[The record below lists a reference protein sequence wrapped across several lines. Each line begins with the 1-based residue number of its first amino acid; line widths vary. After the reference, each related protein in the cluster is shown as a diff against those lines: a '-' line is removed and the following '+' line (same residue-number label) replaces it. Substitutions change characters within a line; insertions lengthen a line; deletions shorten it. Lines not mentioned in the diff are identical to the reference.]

1 MTQDDQRAPVE
12 AAPPQR
18 VLGGRYLLEERIA
31 SGGMATVWR
40 AHDETLARTVA
51 VKSLH
56 EHLTA
61 DEALRERFRREAVAA
76 AKLGHPGIVG
86 IYDTG
91 ARADHTYLVMEYVEG
106 ETLREVLAEHGRLDI
121 DVAAAIGVQVADA
134 LGYAHARGLV
144 HRDVKPANIL
154 VGRDGGV
161 KIADFGIAKV
171 AESARD
177 LTQTGTVL
185 GTAAYVAPEQVRGD
199 PVDGR
204 ADQYGLACVLYES
217 LTGRRPFEA
226 ESPMAMAAQRL
237 TEYPLPMRAVRPDV
251 PRGLDDV
258 VMRAL
263 ARDVNDRYDDVR
275 DFGTALG
282 PWAASTPAIL
292 VAPYDAEA
300 EDLPAADGDSPD
312 GDRPAR
318 SFLRSEGTWLAPVIA
333 LLVVAATLVGVG
345 LATGVLEADRVPS
358 LTASDQGALSSGP
371 EPATDP
377 IPVAVEDV
385 AAFDPAE
392 VDGHDGGDGVENDE
406 QLPNL
411 LDGDP
416 DTTWRTE
423 RYDDTDFGNLKPG
436 VGVVLDL
443 GASHRLASATVETAS
458 PGISYEL
465 RVADEP
471 HDTAERW
478 TVAAEVTDAS
488 ASEQVTLSA
497 ASGRYVLLYVVPPL
511 VEDDDGAYATISGVE
526 LQGEPQ

>member
-1 MTQDDQRAPVE
+1 MTQDDQRVPAPAE

-51 VKSLH
+51 VKLLH

-91 ARADHTYLVMEYVEG
+91 ARADHTYLVMEYVDG
-106 ETLREVLAEHGRLDI
+106 ETLRDLLAERGRLD
-121 DVAAAIGVQVADA
+121 VETAAAIGVQVADA

-154 VGRDGGV
+154 VGRDGSV

-185 GTAAYVAPEQVRGD
+185 GTAAYVSPEQVRGD

-204 ADQYGLACVLYES
+204 ADQYGLACVLYEA

-226 ESPMAMAAQRL
+226 EAPMAMAAQRL
-237 TEYPLPMRAVRPDV
+237 TEDPLPLRAVRPDV
-251 PRGLDDV
+251 PKGLDDV
-258 VMRAL
+258 IMRGL
-263 ARDVNDRYDDVR
+263 VRDADGRYDDVR
-275 DFGTALG
+275 DLGSALG
-282 PWAASTPAIL
+282 PWASATPAIL
-292 VAPYDAEA
+292 VAPPDDDETAE
-300 EDLPAADGDSPD
+300 LAADAAVDE
-312 GDRPAR
+312 RPAR

-333 LLVVAATLVGVG
+333 LLVVAATLIGVG
-345 LATGVLEADRVPS
+345 LATGVLESDRVPS
-358 LTASDQGALSSGP
+358 LTASDQGQV
-371 EPATDP
+371 EPGADP
-377 IPVAVEDV
+377 AADPVVLEVEGIE
-385 AAFDPAE
+385 AFDPVE
-392 VDGHDGGDGVENDE
+392 VDGYAGGDAAENDQ
-406 QLPNL
+406 QLPYMV
-411 LDGDP
+411 DGDP
-416 DTTWRTE
+416 DTAWQTE
-423 RYDDTDFGNLKPG
+423 RYEDVDFGNLKPG
-436 VGVVLDL
+436 VGAILDL
-443 GASHRLASATVETAS
+443 GAPHELVSATVQTQT

-465 RVADEP
+465 RVADAP
-471 HDTAERW
+471 HTDADEW
-478 TVAAEVTDAS
+478 TVAGEITDA
-488 ASEQVTLSA
+488 AESEDVTLRA
-497 ASGRYVLLYVVPPL
+497 ASGRYVLVYIVPPL
-511 VEDDDGAYATISGVE
+511 AEIEGGARATISDVE
-526 LQGEPQ
+526 LQGEPE

>member
-1 MTQDDQRAPVE
+1 MTQDDQRLPAPVE
-12 AAPPQR
+12 VAPPQR

-91 ARADHTYLVMEYVEG
+91 ARADHTYLVMEYVDG
-106 ETLREVLAEHGRLDI
+106 ETLRDLLAERGRLDI
-121 DVAAAIGVQVADA
+121 EAAAAIGVQVADA

-154 VGRDGGV
+154 VARDGTV

-204 ADQYGLACVLYES
+204 ADQYGLACVLYEA

-237 TEYPLPMRAVRPDV
+237 TEDPLPMRALRPDT

-263 ARDVNDRYDDVR
+263 AREPEGRYVDVR
-275 DFGTALG
+275 DLGAALG
-282 PWAASTPAIL
+282 PWAPATPAIL
-292 VAPYDAEA
+292 AAPADDPSASLAE
-300 EDLPAADGDSPD
+300 EAAGSEP
-312 GDRPAR
+312 PAR

-333 LLVVAATLVGVG
+333 LLVVAATLIGVG
-345 LATGVLEADRVPS
+345 LATGVLESDRVPS
-358 LTASDQGALSSGP
+358 LTASDQGAADPAP
-371 EPATDP
+371 EPLLDAAALD
-377 IPVAVEDV
+377 VESLE
-385 AAFDPAE
+385 AFDPPD
-392 VDGHDGGDGVENDE
+392 VDGYEGGDGIENDD
-406 QLPNL
+406 QLPYL
-411 LDGDP
+411 VDGDA
-416 DTTWRTE
+416 DTAWQTE
-423 RYDDTDFGNLKPG
+423 RYDDANFGNLKPG
-436 VGVVLDL
+436 VGAILDL
-443 GASHRLASATVETAS
+443 GEPHQLASATVQTQT

-471 HDTAERW
+471 HADAGQW
-478 TVAAEVTDAS
+478 ALAGEVSDAS
-488 ASEQVTLSA
+488 TTEELPLSA
-497 ASGRYVLLYVVPPL
+497 ASGRYVLVYVVPPL
-511 VEDDDGAYATISGVE
+511 PEADDGALAALSGVE
-526 LQGEPQ
+526 LRGEPE